1 MSGVTTHRIRFGG
14 KQYVLHPS
22 QDVPALKTRLA
33 AAALLGGGFVD
44 FATAGDLQLSLFM
57 SPNIAV
63 WFEESHSGD

>member
-1 MSGVTTHRIRFGG
+1 VSGVTIHRIRFGG

-22 QDVPALKTRLA
+22 QDVAALKTQLS

-44 FATAGDLQLSLFM
+44 FATAGDLRLSLFM

-63 WFEESHSGD
+63 WFEESHGGD